1 MAKFFNTAGFCNP
14 EEHYMVDPLK
24 RLTEVEYLIKKKLYF
39 TIHEPRQTGKTTY
52 LHTFARKLN
61 QEGKYVSLVVS
72 FERAGFKSITVDKA
86 NEVINH
92 RIFMAA
98 ENQLSEVY
106 QPPNPKGKKYFDL
119 LEYLS
124 EWCQTLKKPL
134 VLLIDE
140 IDSLQDDTLISILR
154 QLRDGYQLRPN
165 NFPSSVALVGLRDV
179 RDYKAKIRPD
189 SNSLGTASPF
199 NIKAES
205 LMLNNFTKQEVFEL
219 LEQHERETK
228 QRFPLE
234 IKEEIFNLTNGQPWL
249 VNAVANQIVRGI
261 LKDDYSKQITLD
273 IVNEAKN
280 QLILRR
286 DTHLDSLAD
295 KLKEQRVK
303 RVVQAIINGESI
315 NFDILDDD
323 LVYMRDLGLVSQTS
337 PLKFAN
343 SIYAEIILRIMLSPI
358 EVSIPEKIQTPWF
371 LNSDRTLNMDKV
383 LQEFQ
388 KFYQRNSEFWIKR
401 YEYRESAQHLL
412 LLAFLQRI
420 VNAGGEIIHEMALG
434 NNRLDLLVKF
444 QNQEFALELKIW
456 RDTYTIEDGKEQ
468 LSGYLDKLGQ
478 KKGYLIIFDPRDKS
492 WEDKIYTKEIIFE
505 DKKITMV
512 GL

>member
-39 TIHEPRQTGKTTY
+39 TIHAPRQTGKTTY
-52 LHTFARKLN
+52 LYALAKKLN
-61 QEGKYVSLVVS
+61 QEGHYICLVVS
-72 FERAGFKSITVDKA
+72 FESAGVASLTLNEANSILIDSIYNA
-86 NEVINH
+86 SIE
-92 RIFMAA
+92 
-98 ENQLSEVY
+98 QL
-106 QPPNPKGKKYFDL
+106 PPEERPENPKNN
-119 LEYLS
+119 EYIHLKNYITK
-124 EWCQTLKKPL
+124 WCRTQKKPI

-140 IDSLQDDTLISILR
+140 IDSLLDDVLILVLR
-154 QLRDGYQLRPN
+154 NLRDGYQFRPKA
-165 NFPSSVALVGLRDV
+165 FPSSVALVGLRDV
-179 RDYKAKIRPD
+179 REYRAKIRPE

-234 IKEEIFNLTNGQPWL
+234 VKEEIFTLSNGQPWL
-249 VNAVANQIVRGI
+249 VNAIANQIVRGI
-261 LKDDYSKQITLD
+261 FKDDYSKQITLYV
-273 IVNEAKN
+273 VNEAKN

-295 KLKEQRVK
+295 KLKEDRVK
-303 RVVQAIINGESI
+303 RLVQSIINGESI
-315 NFDILDDD
+315 NFNILDDD

-358 EVSIPEKIQTPWF
+358 EVTIPEKIQTAWF
-371 LNSDRTLNMDKV
+371 LNVDRTLNMDKV
-383 LQEFQ
+383 LKEFQ
-388 KFYQRNSEFWIKR
+388 QFYRRNSEFWLNR

-444 QNQEFALELKIW
+444 QDQEFALELKIW
-456 RDTYTIEDGKEQ
+456 RDSYTIDDGKEQ
-468 LSGYLDKLGQ
+468 LSGYLDKLGL
-478 KKGYLIIFDPRDKS
+478 KEGYLVIFDPREKS
-492 WEDKIYTKEIIFE
+492 WEDKIYTKKIIFE
-505 DKKITMV
+505 DKTITMV